1 MSSVLLSNFES
12 HVVETATG
20 TAKLPKVAKLTG
32 DFKASFPSLL
42 VFRGINGERDHEA
55 VKLFEFLIEFCFI
68 HKYKVNEFLV
78 ICKFFFKKDE
88 DFLPHRKV

>member
-1 MSSVLLSNFES
+1 MK
-12 HVVETATG
+12 TATG

-42 VFRGINGERDHEA
+42 EFGRVNGKRVDLA

-68 HKYKVNEFLV
+68 HKDNVNEFWLN
-78 ICKFFFKKDE
+78 CKLFLKKDE
-88 DFLPHRKV
+88 GFPLRQRA